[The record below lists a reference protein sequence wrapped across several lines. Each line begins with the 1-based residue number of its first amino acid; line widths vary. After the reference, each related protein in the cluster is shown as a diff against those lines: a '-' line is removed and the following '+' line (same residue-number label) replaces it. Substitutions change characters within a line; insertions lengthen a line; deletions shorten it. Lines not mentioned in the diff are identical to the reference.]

1 MAQQLPSAAQLLPSH
16 DDEQAG
22 HHPSSL
28 PLLVLPIPSLHH
40 RLARRAKQTEKKQGR
55 REVRRWRL
63 QQQWERTWG
72 SRRRSS
78 GKRGFVET
86 IDLKLKLEPATPA
99 AVVKAE
105 EDQQDDGAAVA
116 AVKEAVAAA
125 EEADGKMKRCP
136 SQSSVVTAAA
146 AMQADPIEKPCA
158 PKYVAEHLFLLPA
171 VSPSPASFVDLAT
184 SA

>member
-1 MAQQLPSAAQLLPSH
+1 MAPEAAMGTDLGFEETELRLGLP
-16 DDEQAG
+16 G
-22 HHPSSL
+22 
-28 PLLVLPIPSLHH
+28 
-40 RLARRAKQTEKKQGR
+40 GGGG
-55 REVRRWRL
+55 EVGA
-63 QQQWERTWG
+63 EG
-72 SRRRSS
+72 RSS
-78 GKRGFVET
+78 GKRGFAET

-116 AVKEAVAAA
+116 AAKEAVAAA
-125 EEADGKMKRCP
+125 EEAGGKMKRSP

-171 VSPSPASFVDLAT
+171 VSPSPASFVDLAAT
-184 SA
+184 SAPDVVRACMLN

>member
-1 MAQQLPSAAQLLPSH
+1 MT
-16 DDEQAG
+16 EQSKLATNQTPCCCSFSLF
-22 HHPSSL
+22 HPYTTTSL
-28 PLLVLPIPSLHH
+28 IEQSK
-40 RLARRAKQTEKKQGR
+40 RRRSQPTEKKQGR

-105 EDQQDDGAAVA
+105 EDKQDDGAAVA
-116 AVKEAVAAA
+116 AAKEAVAAA
-125 EEADGKMKRCP
+125 EEAGGKMKRSP

-146 AMQADPIEKPCA
+146 AVQADPAEKPRA
-158 PKYVAEHLFLLPA
+158 PKYVAEHLSFPPCLSLPLQLR
-171 VSPSPASFVDLAT
+171 SLI
-184 SA
+184 